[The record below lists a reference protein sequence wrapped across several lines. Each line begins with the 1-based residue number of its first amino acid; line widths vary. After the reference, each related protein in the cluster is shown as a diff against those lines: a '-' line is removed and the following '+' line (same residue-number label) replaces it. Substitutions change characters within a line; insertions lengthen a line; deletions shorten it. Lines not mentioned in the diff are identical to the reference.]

1 MAAGEPTSS
10 PAKKLLTLLVA
21 ANVLCVLNNGMVT
34 VLLAKLREEFG
45 ADAAAIGLTATG
57 FLAAAAIGTP
67 VHGAVCGRAG
77 TLVVLRC
84 GLLLLGTG
92 AALAAA
98 APNVAVLVAARIAQG
113 AGAAC
118 VPVVSAVAVTLGWPP
133 GRRGLPFGLIA
144 TGIGAAQASGP
155 VVGGAV
161 AQLTGWRALFTGTA
175 VLAVALTVI
184 AGRVLPPK
192 YGRSTARVFPAE
204 LFRTRAFL
212 AATAAGFLG
221 LLAFLAVEI
230 LVPQL
235 AGFAHGLG
243 TGATAL
249 VLSPGAVTAVLLA
262 LPAGTWSDRFGP
274 RVVVVAGLLTS
285 LASVLFLSTV
295 AGRSVVL
302 LGAGFLGT
310 SAGFALLS
318 APLSNAVS
326 VALPSELANA
336 GVGVYQ
342 CAFALGGGIGATFA
356 GTVLTAREPAAP
368 RWNPWYDGVWGA
380 YSDALLAIAPVLALG
395 LLVGLLLPRR
405 VR

>member
-1 MAAGEPTSS
+1 MAAGEPTSF
-10 PAKKLLTLLVA
+10 PGRKLLALLVT

-34 VLLAKLREEFG
+34 VLLARLREEFR

-57 FLAAAAIGTP
+57 FLVAAAVGTP
-67 VHGAVCGRAG
+67 LHGALCGRAG
-77 TLVVLRC
+77 TLLVLRC
-84 GLLLLGTG
+84 GLLLLCTG

-98 APNVAVLVAARIAQG
+98 APTIAVLVTARIAQG
-113 AGAAC
+113 AGAAS
-118 VPVVSAVAVTLGWPP
+118 VPVVSAVAVAHGWPP

-161 AQLTGWRALFTGTA
+161 AQLTGWRTLFTGTA
-175 VLAVALTVI
+175 VLALLLVAV
-184 AGRVLPPK
+184 AGGVLPPK
-192 YGRSTARVFPAE
+192 HGRSTARAFPAA

-221 LLAFLAVEI
+221 LLVFLAVEI

-235 AGFAHGLG
+235 AGLAHGLG
-243 TGATAL
+243 TGTTAL

-262 LPAGTWSDRFGP
+262 LPAGSWSDRFGP
-274 RVVVVAGLLTS
+274 RAVVVAGLLTS

-295 AGRSVVL
+295 AGRSAVL
-302 LGAGFLGT
+302 LGAGFVGT

-318 APLSNAVS
+318 APLSNAAS
-326 VALPSELANA
+326 VALPSELASA
-336 GVGVYQ
+336 GVGVHQ
-342 CAFALGGGIGATFA
+342 CAFALGGGA
-356 GTVLTAREPAAP
+356 GTALAGAVLTAREPALT
-368 RWNPWYDGVWGA
+368 RWNPWYHGDWGA

-395 LLVGLLLPRR
+395 LLLSPHLPRR
-405 VR
+405 VP